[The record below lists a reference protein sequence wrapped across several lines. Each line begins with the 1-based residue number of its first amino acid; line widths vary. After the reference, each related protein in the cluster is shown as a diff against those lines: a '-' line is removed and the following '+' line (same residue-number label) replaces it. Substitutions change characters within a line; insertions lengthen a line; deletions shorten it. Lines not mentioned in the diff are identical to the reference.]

1 MIVFG
6 LLKENLSN
14 NLFSMRNKQVF
25 LILVF
30 FIATLNSWA
39 QCSEYK
45 WPQDPAKAE
54 KQVEAFR
61 AAMKDQNY
69 KGATAG
75 INWMLANV
83 PQWHSDLYVAAIET
97 YDKLASQELD
107 PATKQNYIDSLMIV
121 FDMRVKSCGD
131 EMNVLNRKAIS
142 AYKYNNQNKDKVAEV
157 LAIFDKTYEISGN
170 NVLDNNLDSYMGSI
184 KSNVELLK
192 NLNEDQIMQRYN
204 KLMDVIDA
212 KVKKA
217 QEQNKSNDLEK
228 YKKVTAAIDAK
239 LAKVVKMNCA
249 FVKKNFES
257 KFKANPNDALLAKK
271 IYQVMLNDKC
281 SNDPVWFQAA
291 ELLHNV
297 SPEFGVTKELCLGYI
312 QSKNLDKANPL
323 LTELQGKATSPV
335 EKAWVEILKGD
346 IEVQKGNKTGARDF
360 YKQASVIDPSGKD
373 CFEHWG
379 DLYISSVTECV
390 KTPESAESKLVYI
403 AAYELY
409 KKALTKEKIEQAYS
423 QLPTITDLQKA
434 GWKNGEVKKIA
445 CWIDE
450 NVTLKVRK
458 E

>member
-1 MIVFG
+1 MKSKQ
-6 LLKENLSN
+6 LLL
-14 NLFSMRNKQVF
+14 VVAF
-25 LILVF
+25 LIGGVN
-30 FIATLNSWA
+30 AWA

-45 WPQDPAKAE
+45 WPQDISKAE
-54 KQVEAFR
+54 KKVESFR
-61 AAMKDQNY
+61 SAMKEQNY

-75 INWMLANV
+75 INWMLVNV

-107 PATKQNYIDSLMIV
+107 PATKQNYVDSLMIV
-121 FDMRVKSCGD
+121 YDLRVKSCGD

-142 AYKYNNQNKDKVAEV
+142 AYKYNGQNKDKVAEV
-157 LAIFDKTYEISGN
+157 LALFDKTYEISGN
-170 NVLDNNLDSYMGSI
+170 NVYDNNLDYYMGAI
-184 KSNVELLK
+184 KNNVELLK
-192 NLNEDQIMQRYN
+192 NLSEDQIMQRYN
-204 KLMDVIDA
+204 KLMEVVEA

-217 QEQNKSNDLEK
+217 QEQNKSTDIDK
-228 YKKVTAAIDAK
+228 YKKVVTAIDTK

-249 FVKKNFES
+249 FVKKNFEA
-257 KFKANPNDALLAKK
+257 KFKANPNDVLLAKK
-271 IYQVMLNDKC
+271 IYQAMLNDKC

-291 ELLHNV
+291 ELLHST
-297 SPEFGVTKELCLGYI
+297 SPDFAVTKELCSGYI
-312 QSKNLDKANPL
+312 QAKNFDKANPL
-323 LTELQGKATSPV
+323 ITELQGKAAAAA

-346 IEVQKGNKTGARDF
+346 VEYQKGNKTGARDL

-373 CFEHWG
+373 CYEHWG
-379 DLYISSVTECV
+379 DLYIASVGECV
-390 KTPESAESKLVYI
+390 KTPGSAESKLVYI

-409 KKALTKEKIEQAYS
+409 KKALVKEKMEQSYN
-423 QLPTITDLQKA
+423 QLPTATDLQKA